1 MRKTAGM
8 RPIACLQEADPAISH
23 SKTRSYTF
31 YQKQTDA
38 DKQRIAAGFEG
49 FPGNIHKIFH
59 SRSGCGTQHKGPVG
73 TGPSR
78 YGWVAPQWI
87 EGVEVG
93 ACAGGVI
100 PLGRGASPAGCAG
113 GAGTPDFTLY
123 ASITCLVMLVPPF
136 A

>member
-8 RPIACLQEADPAISH
+8 RTFTDAQEANPAISH
-23 SKTRSYTF
+23 SRTKSYTF

-59 SRSGCGTQHKGPVG
+59 SLGGCGTQHKGPVR

-78 YGWVAPQWI
+78 KNRTLPQWL
-87 EGVEVG
+87 EGAEVG

-113 GAGTPDFTLY
+113 GAGTPDFRLY